1 MQKICWPRALRIA
14 TLRDETRDTQRNR
27 VRTSVPIL
35 DLYGKK
41 LEGESIDSEY
51 VVTDSCIGYRF
62 RDA

>member
-1 MQKICWPRALRIA
+1 MRLAIHKIEFAHPS
-14 TLRDETRDTQRNR
+14 Q
-27 VRTSVPIL
+27 IL